1 MTGTKRSHPLRV
13 LVVDDER
20 NYTRRL
26 ALEFEEAGFAA
37 RTAYDGQEALDALE
51 SEVPDLI
58 VLDVRMPN
66 MDGIAC
72 LRNLHA
78 RLGDDTPPV
87 ILLTGDLT
95 SRVDTASL
103 VYPGSF
109 VLGKPCSYA
118 TVIRTARRLL
128 ERTGRDQSSVRS
140 AR

>member
-1 MTGTKRSHPLRV
+1 MPGPSTTPPCRV

-37 RTAYDGQEALDALE
+37 SCAFDGQEALDALKVE
-51 SEVPDLI
+51 TPDLI

-78 RLGDDTPPV
+78 RLGDATPPV

-95 SRVDTASL
+95 ARVDTASL

-109 VLGKPCSYA
+109 VLSKPCSYA

-128 ERTGRDQSSVRS
+128 ERMKPDQSSVRS